1 MRKRKRFW
9 AGPFGVV
16 LLILWKLPGWID
28 DGTTWKRWLGMSDR
42 LGDFFLF
49 SGGTLLFIFA
59 VERTKEWLVR
69 RFDFKA
75 IIRSDFQA
83 WVTVYKDQPTRS
95 YVAGL
100 GFDDFQAWVTVYK
113 DQPTRSY
120 VAGLA
125 MIMVTTI
132 LAGILGVYFSVLAT
146 EWVVSLANWVLK
158 D

>member
-75 IIRSDFQA
+75 IKAGIRS
-83 WVTVYKDQPTRS
+83 
-95 YVAGL
+95 
-100 GFDDFQAWVTVYK
+100 DFQAWVTVYK